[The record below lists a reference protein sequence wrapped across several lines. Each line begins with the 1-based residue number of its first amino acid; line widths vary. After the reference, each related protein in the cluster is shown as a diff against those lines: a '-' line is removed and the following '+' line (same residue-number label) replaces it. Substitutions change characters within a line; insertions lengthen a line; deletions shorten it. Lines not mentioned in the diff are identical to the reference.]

1 MLNITAK
8 EFEQMIKDTLL
19 HEFSTDLKTA
29 SYEDIYKAAAFN
41 VRKIMSARQKEFM
54 AKANGQGAKQIYY
67 LCIEFL
73 MGRSLKTNLFNLG
86 LNEVAS
92 QVWATAVL
100 AVWLPAIWTVSLQT
114 AMLAAVTPFCMNM
127 VFSNRES

>member
-1 MLNITAK
+1 MQNITAK
-8 EFEQMIKDTLL
+8 EFEQMIKDTLVQ
-19 HEFSTDLKTA
+19 EFSTDLKTA

-73 MGRSLKTNLFNLG
+73 MGRSLKTNLFNLQ
-86 LNEVAS
+86 NNN
-92 QVWATAVL
+92 L
-100 AVWLPAIWTVSLQT
+100 AGIAPPLYCLKNSLSTEYQSLCVKST
-114 AMLAAVTPFCMNM
+114 
-127 VFSNRES
+127 S